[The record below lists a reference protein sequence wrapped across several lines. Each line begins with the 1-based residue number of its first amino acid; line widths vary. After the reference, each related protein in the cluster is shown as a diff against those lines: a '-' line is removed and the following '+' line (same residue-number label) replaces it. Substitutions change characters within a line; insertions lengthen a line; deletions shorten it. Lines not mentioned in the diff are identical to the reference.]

1 MKKTFIIFLVCIS
14 QAIIAQTYDEDVVMK
29 ACSCIYN
36 AEGDSIDSI
45 VNSCLMKALYHSL
58 AEDGISGQKIM
69 QDYSKLKNVQDNASV
84 DETTFA
90 DYLDMLYENCSAT
103 QHLIEEKQSRYYK
116 ASGTEEA
123 NFYYQEGIGY
133 EKQGKVDSAI
143 ISYNKALAYDS
154 LFVYALDKAG
164 VLYGQIH
171 EPDSAILYSQKSLRI
186 FPEGYTAL
194 LNSGAAYLT
203 TGNSQNALSAY
214 AKLIR
219 YYPEDPEGY
228 FGLGLISFSDD
239 DYVTTARLM
248 KHAYMIYSAQE
259 SNRVSDCKE
268 YLMAS
273 YYYLKEE
280 GKDSLFA
287 AVAGEFI
294 PPIYQAE
301 NFDQLQNI
309 ELNNEIDC
317 RLMEPQ
323 ILICNNYILST
334 PVDDKNINRKYAIE
348 AVKRWMSKTPNYV
361 YHVDKNV
368 AKILDKKGDVL
379 AVFITSMT
387 KFSIENPE
395 LGNDQK
401 AVALFAWNTVLDY
414 AANKANNIQLTG
426 ELKKMIK
433 AKNNGMLEKE
443 LGL

>member
-1 MKKTFIIFLVCIS
+1 MKKILIIFLVCIS
-14 QAIIAQTYDEDVVMK
+14 QALIAQTYDEDVVMK

-45 VNSCLMKALYHSL
+45 VNSCLLKALYHSL
-58 AEDGISGQKIM
+58 AESGISEKKIM
-69 QDYSKLKNVQDNASV
+69 RDYVNLKNIQNDVNAN
-84 DETTFA
+84 DQITFA
-90 DYLDMLYENCSAT
+90 DYLDMLYKNCSAT
-103 QHLIEEKQSRYYK
+103 QHLIEKKQSRYYK
-116 ASGTEEA
+116 MSGTAEA
-123 NFYYQEGIGY
+123 NRYYWEGLEY
-133 EKQGKVDSAI
+133 EKQSKADSAI

-154 LFVYALDKAG
+154 LFVYALDNAG
-164 VLYGQIH
+164 ILYGQMN
-171 EPDSAILYSQKSLRI
+171 EPDNTILYSQKSLRI

-194 LNSGAAYLT
+194 LNLGAAYLT
-203 TGNSQNALSAY
+203 IGDLHQALSTY

-239 DYVTTARLM
+239 DYVTTAHLM
-248 KHAYMIYSAQE
+248 KRAYAIYSVQK
-259 SNRVSDCKE
+259 SNRVHDCKD
-268 YLMAS
+268 YLKAS

-287 AVAGEFI
+287 AIAEEFI
-294 PPIYQAE
+294 PPVYQPE
-301 NFDQLQNI
+301 NFDRLQNI

-323 ILICNNYILST
+323 ILICGNYILST
-334 PVDDKNINRKYAIE
+334 PVDEKNINRKYAIE
-348 AVKRWMSKTPNYV
+348 TVKRWMAKTPNYI

-379 AVFITSMT
+379 AVFITAMT

-395 LGNDQK
+395 QGNDQK

-433 AKNNGMLEKE
+433 AKNNGTLEKQLE
-443 LGL
+443 